1 MLLEKVKTALRVSG
15 TAFDLEVQDLI
26 DAAKADLQGV
36 GVEVID
42 TDPLHRQAV
51 ICFCKAR
58 YGYEDPNQADRY
70 WASYEQHKI
79 FLAVRAGVNGGGSS
93 EPDAPKPTLTG
104 IDLSKLDEN
113 EIMTMVYGDEAVQ
126 YGFKKT
132 DTGYELV
139 KPDDQGT
146 VKITTNDEDDSPGG
160 DSPHA
165 T

>member
-1 MLLEKVKTALRVSG
+1 MLDKVKTALRISG
-15 TAFDLEVQDLI
+15 TAFDDEVVDLI

-70 WASYEQHKI
+70 WAAYEAHKI
-79 FLAVRAGVNGGGSS
+79 HLAIRAGVSGGSS
-93 EPDAPKPTLTG
+93 EPIAPKPALSE
-104 IDLSKLDEN
+104 IDLSKLDTDET
-113 EIMTMVYGDEAVQ
+113 MTMKYGDTEVA

-139 KPDDQGT
+139 RPDDAGT
-146 VKITTNDEDDSPGG
+146 VKITTTDEDSDPGG
-160 DSPHA
+160 DSP
-165 T
+165 